1 MFCPTC
7 GAESGDTSR
16 FCVTCG
22 NVLPVPAAATIDAQG
37 VPGSGP
43 DSSGLAM
50 PIASSGTAIPSYP
63 GTPAYPL
70 SSSGTPAQGEASNFG
85 QPPPQ
90 WSPGNAIP
98 GSPLAPFGAPL
109 AGWWQRVGSLLL
121 DILILDVPY
130 VIIAGIISAT
140 TRSINANGVH
150 QSNGV
155 ASRVLVGVFFIVQA
169 IYFSYLNGV
178 GRGQT
183 PGNRATNI
191 AVRDINTGEPIG
203 AGRGFL
209 RWFVRILL
217 YILVI
222 PGVINDLL
230 PLWSARRQT
239 IADKAANSVM
249 IRV

>member
-50 PIASSGTAIPSYP
+50 PVASSGTAIPPYP
-63 GTPAYPL
+63 GTPTYPP
-70 SSSGTPAQGEASNFG
+70 SSSGAPAQGEASNFG

-140 TRSINANGVH
+140 TVVDRHQAIARRTSQFAISTPESQSAQGAVFFGGLFAYSFIFSSYRGSSTTCYPYGVH
-150 QSNGV
+150 V
-155 ASRVLVGVFFIVQA
+155 DRRLRTR
-169 IYFSYLNGV
+169 LL
-178 GRGQT
+178 T
-183 PGNRATNI
+183 P
-191 AVRDINTGEPIG
+191 
-203 AGRGFL
+203 
-209 RWFVRILL
+209 
-217 YILVI
+217 
-222 PGVINDLL
+222 
-230 PLWSARRQT
+230 S
-239 IADKAANSVM
+239 
-249 IRV
+249 